1 MAFSYVGP
9 VGGRK
14 PPDGRRTGGGRVAGA
29 RGRAAGYRHSW
40 QPQVRNTD
48 RCNPCRACPVGIEW
62 VTTVSA
68 GLAGLA
74 FPRPAPARLTTK
86 PGIS

>member
-1 MAFSYVGP
+1 M
-9 VGGRK
+9 
-14 PPDGRRTGGGRVAGA
+14 
-29 RGRAAGYRHSW
+29 AAGNRLTVGELAAAAQSEHAAEQLGTVISW

-68 GLAGLA
+68 GLAGSA
-74 FPRPAPARLTTK
+74 FRVRPRRA
-86 PGIS
+86 